1 MLEDWRI
8 EMIGFKKTVLSMILG
23 AMFCGAAIAAPA
35 GTSPAADTECQRV
48 GGEVSALID
57 ASASAPNLPG
67 ARAAFQLGIMECMEG
82 DDANASKHYQDAKT
96 LLGKAPPPPPVPLQ
110 PKPAVVPIPEV
121 AGADCQKAGSDV
133 SALIDTSVGAPNLPG
148 ARAVFQ
154 VGIMECIEGDVVA
167 ANKHYSDA
175 RKLLG
180 K

>member
-1 MLEDWRI
+1 MY
-8 EMIGFKKTVLSMILG
+8 GSKKIVLSMILG
-23 AMFCGAAIAAPA
+23 TMFCGAAIAAPA
-35 GTSPAADTECQRV
+35 GTSPASETDCQRV

-57 ASASAPNLPG
+57 ASTGAPNLPG

-82 DDANASKHYQDAKT
+82 DDANANRHYQDAKS
-96 LLGKAPPPPPVPLQ
+96 LLGKAPPPSPVPAQ
-110 PKPAVVPIPEV
+110 PKLAVVAPPE
-121 AGADCQKAGSDV
+121 AAAADCQKAGSDV
-133 SALIDTSVGAPNLPG
+133 SALIDTSAGSPSLPA

-175 RKLLG
+175 KNLLG